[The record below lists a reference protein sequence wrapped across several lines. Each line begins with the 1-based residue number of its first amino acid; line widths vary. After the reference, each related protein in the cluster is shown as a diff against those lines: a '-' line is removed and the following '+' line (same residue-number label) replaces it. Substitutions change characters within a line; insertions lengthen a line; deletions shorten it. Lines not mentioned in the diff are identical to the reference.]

1 MDPKVEHSVAEMSIT
16 VTDNMTAHLEGRL
29 IHRVLSTYWLCYYA
43 EVVARRA
50 IEPYF
55 EPSENAI
62 GGLVE
67 IRHHAMAPVG
77 ASVCIIAKVNEM
89 KGKKIVCEIE
99 AKHGDRLIASGTQI
113 QIVLPDMEIKKMV
126 EDAYLLL
133 DETK

>member
-1 MDPKVEHSVAEMSIT
+1 MNRKVEHSVAEMSIT
-16 VTDNMTAHLEGRL
+16 VTDDMTAHLEGRL

-55 EPSENAI
+55 EPFENAI

-77 ASVCIIAKVNEM
+77 ANVQIIAKVTEV

-99 AKHGDRLIASGTQI
+99 AKHGERLIASGTQI
-113 QIVLPDMEIKKMV
+113 QIVLSDTEIKKMV
-126 EDAYLLL
+126 SDTYEKL
-133 DETK
+133 

>member
-1 MDPKVEHSVAEMSIT
+1 MNTMVEQSIAELSIT
-16 VTDNMTAHLEGRL
+16 VTEEMTAHLEGRL

-55 EPSENAI
+55 EPYENAI

-77 ASVCIIAKVNEM
+77 ATVRIIAKVTEM

-99 AKHGDRLIASGTQI
+99 AKHGDRLIASGMQI

-126 EDAYLLL
+126 EDAYLY
-133 DETK
+133 